1 MHSDRSNREG
11 RKESV
16 APISERKASFRDE
29 GHGFVRPESRL
40 SFFAVADAFLAKHLG
55 GRYQP
60 VGTDFA
66 GSTVNIETGR
76 ELVPDLPT

>member
-1 MHSDRSNREG
+1 M
-11 RKESV
+11 
-16 APISERKASFRDE
+16 
-29 GHGFVRPESRL
+29 RPENRP

>member
-1 MHSDRSNREG
+1 M
-11 RKESV
+11 
-16 APISERKASFRDE
+16 
-29 GHGFVRPESRL
+29 RPESRL